1 MPKRKITFSLIVD
14 QVLVFTS
21 NPNMVREVKNFVSK
35 FQTNSLTMFYV
46 TEYSCF
52 RSILSLNSKQFHKK
66 IY

>member
-35 FQTNSLTMFYV
+35 FQTNSLTVFYV
-46 TEYSCF
+46 TEYSCWD
-52 RSILSLNSKQFHKK
+52 S
-66 IY
+66 